1 MLDKNIVQTLTD
13 IGFDPKEARTYLA
26 TLELGTASV
35 AQIAAKAE
43 LKRSIV
49 YYVIDK
55 LKSKGYIQEL
65 EDRGVKRFS
74 AVDPA
79 KIFKVA
85 SAAVEDLRF
94 MLPLIRA
101 TQDKGSKK
109 PRIEYLED
117 RSSILSMF
125 RLYDRGKSQRFITSI
140 ERLSSTVSEDP
151 DIWVQRYE
159 SGKIRVKTKT
169 LLTDT
174 PKDRAWAARVAAT
187 GQAVRFLPHGLSL
200 DLEFAIVDSILGITS
215 LDPLFSV
222 IIHSEP
228 AAHSAAALFD
238 FVWES
243 GLT

>member
-1 MLDKNIVQTLTD
+1 MLDKNLIQTLTD

-26 TLELGTASV
+26 TLELGTAS
-35 AQIAAKAE
+35 ATQIASKAE

-55 LKSKGYIQEL
+55 LRSRGYVQEV
-65 EDRGVKRFS
+65 EARGVKRFS
-74 AVDPA
+74 AVDPS

-85 SAAVEDLRF
+85 SAAVEELRF

-101 TQDKGSKK
+101 MQEKGTKK
-109 PRIEYLED
+109 PRIEYLDD

-140 ERLSSTVSEDP
+140 ERLSSTISEDP
-151 DIWVQRYE
+151 GIWAGRYE
-159 SGKIRVKTKT
+159 SGKIRVRTKT

-174 PKDRAWAARVAAT
+174 PKDHAWAERVRAT
-187 GQAVRFLPHGLSL
+187 GQDVRFLPHKLKL
-200 DLEFAIVDSILGITS
+200 DLEFAMVDDILGITS
-215 LDPLFSV
+215 LDPLFMV
-222 IIHSEP
+222 VIHSEP
-228 AAHSAAALFD
+228 AARSAAALFD

-243 GLT
+243 GRK